1 MLCKRVI
8 ENQSYFSRKHDEVS
22 KKFGKTLFYHLLY
35 CQEIVFNII
44 QTFTFHQGIGLSL
57 QTLKSLPTLPEAIT
71 LLDIFSRK
79 INRMS
84 TVADILELGVMKQ
97 YLYKFILCLKHKLE
111 MCIWLYSLSSH
122 SRKC

>member
-1 MLCKRVI
+1 MKSAKI
-8 ENQSYFSRKHDEVS
+8 S
-22 KKFGKTLFYHLLY
+22 KKTLFYHRLY
-35 CQEIVFNII
+35 YQEIFFNII

-57 QTLKSLPTLPEAIT
+57 QTLTSLPTLPEAIT
-71 LLDIFSRK
+71 LLDIFSSK

-84 TVADILELGVMKQ
+84 SVADILELGVMKQ